1 MVISEYGIKLIKQ
14 FEGLRLN
21 VYLDCVGVK
30 TVGWGHTGSVVNN
43 MEVGQAITLDK
54 AEYYLKKD
62 LAKFEKAVNK
72 YNPIYNF
79 TQYQFDALVSFA
91 FNCGSNN
98 LKKLLKDGNR
108 TIEEISNS
116 FLKYNKAGGKIV
128 LGLTNRRKAE
138 KALFDSAPNREYYAR
153 YVGASNSIS
162 DILKSIGVNNSF
174 AYRKK
179 IASANGID
187 NYKGTYSQNMKL
199 VNLVKN
205 GKLVKY
211 SVS

>member
-1 MVISEYGIKLIKQ
+1 MIISEYGIRLIKQ
-14 FEGLRLN
+14 LEGLRLN

-30 TVGWGHTGSVVNN
+30 TVGWGHTGSEVNN
-43 MEVGQAITLDK
+43 MEVGQEITLKK
-54 AEYYLKKD
+54 ADYYLKKD

-72 YNPIYNF
+72 YNPKYNF

-116 FLKYNKAGGKIV
+116 FLKYNKAGGKVV
-128 LGLTNRRKAE
+128 LGLTNRRKSE
-138 KALFDSAPNREYYAR
+138 KALFDSAPNREYYTR
-153 YVGASNSIS
+153 YTGASNSIS

-199 VNLVKN
+199 VSLIKN
-205 GKLVKY
+205 GKLVKI
-211 SVS
+211 